1 MGGKMSAL
9 PEASTQS
16 VPLLSTKLA
25 VPPLQAGLV
34 ARPRLIERV
43 NEGLRAGRQ
52 MTLVSAPAG
61 FGKTTLVSAWLSEL
75 DRPSAWLSLDEG
87 DNDAVRFL
95 SYLIAALQR
104 ADPEIGRSVQS
115 LQQSPEPP
123 QPEALWVAL
132 INDIAITPRP
142 LLLVLDDYHLIHT
155 IQIHQQLAYFLGHLP
170 QQMHVAISTREDPPL
185 PLSRLRA
192 RGQMSEIRQADLR
205 FSRQEAAVFLNATMG
220 LGLTVDDVAAL
231 EARTEGWI
239 AGLQLAALSM
249 RQTEDLRGFV
259 QSFTGSNRYIL
270 DYLSDE
276 VIERQPRGMREFLLQ
291 TSILE
296 RLSAPLCDAVTGGDN
311 SQDILLTLEQGNL
324 FLVPLDESR
333 QWYRYHRLFAE
344 LLRHRLRTEASAPD
358 ARELHQRA
366 SRWYEAEGYPADAV
380 RHALAASDW
389 EQAARLILEVS
400 GSMLERGEVMTLL
413 GWFRE
418 LPDEAVCVRPGLC
431 LNYSWVLIL
440 TGQLDTAESYL
451 SHVERTVVDDAALL
465 GGIVAAQAYIAR
477 TRGDHRRTIEL
488 SQRALTLLPQDDLS
502 ARSVVALNLGLAHWH
517 HGHLAEA
524 QQTLEQASHAALQS
538 GNRHVRLMALGL
550 LGPIQA
556 AQGKLHQAAVLCRQ
570 AIQLGKQ
577 SPAIALTHL
586 EFSALLYVWND
597 LEAVADQLR
606 QAIELSQRSGNLELQ
621 TGGYR
626 MLARLKQ
633 AQGDASG
640 ALAALQEA
648 HLLARSHD
656 VTPLVRARNAACHV
670 EIALAQDDVATAMH
684 WAEQVTEDADA
695 FPLYPFLRLTP
706 ARLLLAQ
713 NKKGAAAEQL
723 AALYETAIGS
733 GWQFGAVE
741 VRTLQALAAADLD
754 QALDYLAEA
763 IAQAEPEGYVRTFVD
778 KGEPMASLLRE
789 AAVRGI
795 APAYAGRLLSAFA
808 ASSGTLR
815 DKARPGIAE
824 QPLPEPLSEREW
836 EALRLLAEGLSYQEI
851 AAAMFLSLN
860 TVKTHLK
867 NVYAKLGVHERQ
879 DAVARARELQLLS

>member
-1 MGGKMSAL
+1 MSAL
-9 PEASTQS
+9 PKASAHS
-16 VPLLSTKLA
+16 VPLLTTKLA
-25 VPPLQAGLV
+25 VPPLHAGLV
-34 ARPRLIERV
+34 PRPRLVQRLS
-43 NEGLRAGRQ
+43 EGLRAGRQ
-52 MTLVSAPAG
+52 ITLVSAPAG
-61 FGKTTLVSAWLSEL
+61 FGKTTLVSAWLSDL
-75 DRPSAWLSLDEG
+75 DWPSGWLSLDEG

-95 SYLIAALQR
+95 SYFVAALQK
-104 ADPEIGRSVQS
+104 ADPKIGRSVRS

-123 QPEALWVAL
+123 QPEALWIAL
-132 INDIAITPRP
+132 VNDIAAAPRP

-155 IQIHQQLAYFLGHLP
+155 MQIHQQLAALLDYLP
-170 QQMHVAISTREDPPL
+170 QQMHLVISTREDPPL

-205 FSRQEAAVFLNATMG
+205 FSRQEAALFLNTTMG
-220 LGLTVDDVAAL
+220 LGLTADDIAAL

-249 RQTEDLRGFV
+249 RQADDIHDFV
-259 QSFTGSNRYIL
+259 RAFTGSNRYIL
-270 DYLSDE
+270 DYLTDE
-276 VIERQPRGMREFLLQ
+276 VIEQQPPSMREFLLQ

-296 RLSAPLCDAVTGGDN
+296 RLSAPLCDAVTER
-311 SQDILLTLEQGNL
+311 QDSHNILRALEQGNL

-366 SRWYEAEGYPADAV
+366 SRWYEAEGYSTDAV

-389 EQAARLILEVS
+389 EQAARLIREVS
-400 GSMLERGEVMTLL
+400 GPMLERGEVMTLL
-413 GWFRE
+413 GWFRA
-418 LPDEAVCVRPGLC
+418 LPDEAVCARPGLC
-431 LNYSWVLIL
+431 LTYSWVLIL

-451 SHVERTVVDDAALL
+451 AHVEPTALSDAALL

-488 SQRALTLLPQDDLS
+488 SQQALKLLPQDDLS

-524 QQTLEQASHAALQS
+524 QEALEQASHVALQC
-538 GNRHVRLMALGL
+538 GNHHVRLMALGL

-577 SPAIALTHL
+577 SPAIALTHV

-597 LEAVADQLR
+597 LEAVADHLR

-640 ALAALQEA
+640 ALVSLQEA

-670 EIALAQDDVATAMH
+670 EIALAQDDVATAAH
-684 WAEQVTEDADA
+684 WAEQVTENADA

-713 NKKGAAAEQL
+713 NKKVAAAEQL
-723 AALYETAIGS
+723 AALYETAIAS

-754 QALDYLAEA
+754 QALDYLTDALLQAEA
-763 IAQAEPEGYVRTFVD
+763 EGYVRTFVD
-778 KGEPMASLLRE
+778 KGEPMASLLRQ

-795 APAYAGRLLSAFA
+795 ASAYVGRLLSAFA
-808 ASSGTLR
+808 APSVAPR
-815 DKARPGIAE
+815 VEARPGTAE

-879 DAVARARELQLLS
+879 GAVVRARELQLLP